1 MRKRHQEE
9 AAELAQLNHELVT
22 LKSDITVTAQV
33 NDKLEELAGN
43 IKVLKEIN
51 YDLMMERARHCD
63 NARKMHKSIN
73 DTKKE
78 TKAMKKSVEDAKDET
93 KAMKSRLDD
102 MGKVYNELIRD
113 MYYERGKRVQVEQT
127 LQEFLAA
134 QKAIAE
140 KFGARL
146 V

>member
-9 AAELAQLNHELVT
+9 AAELARLNRELAT
-22 LKSDITVTAQV
+22 LKSDTIVTAQL
-33 NDKLEELAGN
+33 NDRMEELVGD

-51 YDLMMERARHCD
+51 YDLIVERARHCD
-63 NARKMHKSIN
+63 SARKMQKSID
-73 DTKKE
+73 DTKRE
-78 TKAMKKSVEDAKDET
+78 TKAMKKSVEDAKDEME
-93 KAMKSRLDD
+93 AMKSRLDD
-102 MGKVYNELIRD
+102 MRKVYNELMRD
-113 MYYERGKRVQVEQT
+113 MYYERGKRVQAEQT